1 MLIQGLCRVVCSQ
14 LDIGHSVFAPLL
26 LRHRSTDYNN
36 LVTVVLLVN
45 CVTSGYN
52 SKEFRWSEQHFCLI
66 IPHSRIFLHTRY
78 LQLIN
83 LSFVLWN
90 FRSIFV
96 T

>member
-52 SKEFRWSEQHFCLI
+52 SKEFR
-66 IPHSRIFLHTRY
+66 
-78 LQLIN
+78 
-83 LSFVLWN
+83 
-90 FRSIFV
+90 
-96 T
+96 